1 MAKKDFSVKVMADQI
16 VYSNISKSGDGYSSA
31 RVVMKKG
38 EGEYMSISY
47 EWKDGPIPG
56 FAMDL
61 MAFMKANELAVAGI
75 VEGRE
80 DDYKNFLREE
90 DEEEKESE

>member
-31 RVVMKKG
+31 RVVMKKN
-38 EGEYMSISY
+38 ENEYMSISY
-47 EWKDGPIPG
+47 EWKDGPIPA

-61 MAFMKANELAVAGI
+61 MAYMQANEIEVAGVI
-75 VEGRE
+75 KGRE
-80 DDYKNFLREE
+80 DDYKQYLHEDAEGREE
-90 DEEEKESE
+90 L

>member
-1 MAKKDFSVKVMADQI
+1 MAKKDFSVKISIDQI

-31 RVVMKKG
+31 RVVLKKG
-38 EGEYMSISY
+38 DGEYMSISY

-61 MAFMKANELAVAGI
+61 MAYMQSNEAAETAGV

-80 DDYKNFLREE
+80 DDYKEYLH
-90 DEEEKESE
+90 EEKEEE